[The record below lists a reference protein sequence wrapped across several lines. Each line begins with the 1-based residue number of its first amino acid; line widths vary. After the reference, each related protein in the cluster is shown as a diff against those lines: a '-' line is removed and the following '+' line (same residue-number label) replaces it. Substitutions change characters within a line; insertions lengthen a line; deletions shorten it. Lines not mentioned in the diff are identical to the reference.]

1 MKKSDYFL
9 QKKYLGLLFGDL
21 LVQEMEVA
29 NGMANFLIIDT
40 QEQVVLLSLG
50 FYHDT
55 LESCIPRILWYL
67 HSI

>member
-21 LVQEMEVA
+21 LVQEMVVVK
-29 NGMANFLIIDT
+29 GMANFLIIDT

>member
-9 QKKYLGLLFGDL
+9 QKSVLRLLFGHL
-21 LVQEMEVA
+21 LVQEMEVV

-40 QEQVVLLSLG
+40 QIQVMLLSLG
-50 FYHDT
+50 FYHNT

>member
-9 QKKYLGLLFGDL
+9 QKKYLGLIFADL
-21 LVQEMEVA
+21 LVQEMEAVS
-29 NGMANFLIIDT
+29 GMANFLIIDN
-40 QEQVVLLSLG
+40 QRQAVLSNLG
-50 FYHDT
+50 FYHNT

>member
-9 QKKYLGLLFGDL
+9 QKSVLRLLFGDL
-21 LVQEMEVA
+21 LVQEMEVV
-29 NGMANFLIIDT
+29 NWMANFLIIDT
-40 QEQVVLLSLG
+40 QEQVVLLSLE

>member
-9 QKKYLGLLFGDL
+9 QKSVLRLLFGDL

>member
-9 QKKYLGLLFGDL
+9 LKSVLRLLFGDL

-40 QEQVVLLSLG
+40 QGQVVRLSLG
-50 FYHDT
+50 FYHNT

>member
-9 QKKYLGLLFGDL
+9 QKSVLRLLFGDL
-21 LVQEMEVA
+21 LVQEMVVVK
-29 NGMANFLIIDT
+29 GMANFLIIDT

>member
-9 QKKYLGLLFGDL
+9 QKSVLRLLFGDL
-21 LVQEMEVA
+21 LVQEMEVV

-40 QEQVVLLSLG
+40 QIQVMLLSLG
-50 FYHDT
+50 FYHNT

>member
-9 QKKYLGLLFGDL
+9 QKSVLRLLFDDL
-21 LVQEMEVA
+21 LVQEMEVV

>member
-9 QKKYLGLLFGDL
+9 QKSVLRLLFGDL

-40 QEQVVLLSLG
+40 QG
-50 FYHDT
+50 
-55 LESCIPRILWYL
+55 
-67 HSI
+67 

>member
-9 QKKYLGLLFGDL
+9 QKSVLRLLFGDL
-21 LVQEMEVA
+21 LVQEMKVV
-29 NGMANFLIIDT
+29 NGMMNFLIIDT
-40 QEQVVLLSLG
+40 QGHAVLLSLG
-50 FYHDT
+50 FYHNT